1 MTVQILEV
9 DDEREEGRGSRN
21 RRRES
26 GRESGGEG
34 KE

>member
-34 KE
+34 RE